1 MSQAMNHTI
10 LELSTEELEAVVGGA
25 REKISDSEIVN
36 TKFEINKGGK
46 LILSNDKLKDVSFD
60 LDGGKLVIKGTTTLD
75 HVVFT

>member
-1 MSQAMNHTI
+1 MSQAMNNTI